1 MPPADS
7 RRSLHADARGHFIGS
22 LGFRHDLDEGG
33 GARGTVEMTPHLQ
46 VAGTPWPN
54 VSALLT
60 FADVLI
66 GVLASRRTA
75 PRISITSDL
84 SVRVFAPFPA
94 DGRVEMVG
102 RLVKTGRSVSVGET
116 ECRSAVGGE
125 LLARALGTFTA
136 SPRPVDEAPD
146 GVPAL
151 PERFQTEPE
160 PLSEPFP
167 DRVGL
172 QVLTPGVAELA
183 LRLDLMNATESL
195 QGGLVA
201 LLGEVAAQTGATDAA
216 GRLHVVDHLDVRYLA
231 AARVGPFRA
240 VAEVEAGDGRR
251 SDVRVEVRDP
261 GRDDRLAAVVLATTR
276 AVTPPAGSPAPRLL
290 HQAGPRPRR
299 RP

>member
-1 MPPADS
+1 MG
-7 RRSLHADARGHFIGS
+7 SLHADARGHFIGS
-22 LGFRHDLDEGG
+22 LGFHYELDEGG
-33 GARGTVEMTPHLQ
+33 GARGTTEMTPHLRM
-46 VAGTPWPN
+46 AGTRWPN

-60 FADVLI
+60 FADILI

-84 SVRVFAPFPA
+84 SVRVFAPLPE
-94 DGRVEMVG
+94 DGRVAMTG

-116 ECRSAVGGE
+116 ECRPAGGGA

-151 PERFQTEPE
+151 QERFQVQPQ

-172 QVLTPGVAELA
+172 RVVEPGTTEMD

-201 LLGEVAAQTGATDAA
+201 LLGEVAAQTGATAAA

-240 VAEVEAGDGRR
+240 VAEVESADASR

-261 GRDDRLAAVVLATTR
+261 GRENRLAALVIATTR
-276 AVTPPAGSPAPRLL
+276 AA
-290 HQAGPRPRR
+290 
-299 RP
+299 

>member
-1 MPPADS
+1 MPTADATP
-7 RRSLHADARGHFIGS
+7 SLHSDARGHFIGS
-22 LGFRHDLDEGG
+22 LGFRYELDEGG
-33 GARGTVEMTPHLQ
+33 GARGTTEITPHLRM
-46 VAGTPWPN
+46 ADTPWPN

-94 DGRVEMVG
+94 DGRVEMTG
-102 RLVKTGRSVSVGET
+102 RLIKTGRSVSVGET
-116 ECRSAVGGE
+116 ECRSASGGPV
-125 LLARALGTFTA
+125 LARALGTFTA

-151 PERFQTEPE
+151 QERFQVEPQ
-160 PLSEPFP
+160 PLSEPFA
-167 DRVGL
+167 DRVGIR
-172 QVLTPGVAELA
+172 VVTPGVAEMA

-201 LLGEVAAQTGATDAA
+201 LLGEVAAQTGATEAA
-216 GRLHVVDHLDVRYLA
+216 GRTHVVDHLDVRYLA

-240 VAEVEAGDGRR
+240 EADVEASDGVR

-261 GRDDRLAAVVLATTR
+261 GKENRLAALVLARTR
-276 AVTPPAGSPAPRLL
+276 AA
-290 HQAGPRPRR
+290 
-299 RP
+299 

>member
-1 MPPADS
+1 MSSADS
-7 RRSLHADARGHFIGS
+7 AAVPSADRSLHADARGHFIGS
-22 LGFRHDLDEGG
+22 LGFRYELDEGG
-33 GARGTVEMTPHLQ
+33 GARGTTEMTPHLR
-46 VAGTPWPN
+46 VAGTQWPN

-116 ECRSAVGGE
+116 ECRPASGGE
-125 LLARALGTFTA
+125 VLARALGTFTA

-151 PERFQTEPE
+151 PERFQVEPE
-160 PLSEPFP
+160 PLSEPFA

-172 QVLTPGVAELA
+172 RVVAPGVAEMA

-201 LLGEVAAQTGATDAA
+201 LLGEVAAQTGASAAA
-216 GRLHVVDHLDVRYLA
+216 GRTHVVDHLDVRYLA

-240 VAEVEAGDGRR
+240 VAEVEAGDGNR
-251 SDVRVEVRDP
+251 SDLRVEVRDP
-261 GRDDRLAAVVLATTR
+261 GRENRLAALVFATTR
-276 AVTPPAGSPAPRLL
+276 AA
-290 HQAGPRPRR
+290 
-299 RP
+299 

>member
-1 MPPADS
+1 MPPADAT
-7 RRSLHADARGHFIGS
+7 RSLHADARGHFIGS
-22 LGFRHDLDEGG
+22 LGFRYELDEGG
-33 GARGTVEMTPHLQ
+33 GGRGTAVITPHLRA
-46 VAGTPWPN
+46 AGTAWPN

-60 FADVLI
+60 FADIII

-84 SVRVFAPFPA
+84 SVRVFGPFPE
-94 DGRVEMVG
+94 DGNVEMAG
-102 RLVKTGRSVSVGET
+102 DLVKTGRSVSVGET
-116 ECRSAVGGE
+116 ECRSATDGT

-136 SPRPVDEAPD
+136 SPRPMDEAPD

-172 QVLTPGVAELA
+172 RVLAPGVTELP

-195 QGGLVA
+195 QGGVVA
-201 LLGEVAAQTGATDAA
+201 LLGEVAAQTGATAAA

-240 VAEVEAGDGRR
+240 VAEVEAGDGGR

-261 GRDDRLAAVVLATTR
+261 GRDNRLAALVVATTR
-276 AVTPPAGSPAPRLL
+276 PA
-290 HQAGPRPRR
+290 
-299 RP
+299 